1 MFGKIAA
8 VFAFL
13 KNKSLQASKP
23 QLIGEKWLM
32 ACKVGGITYVLYGM
46 RNKCGIYCVPTCVAS
61 EGPNSIDRISCCF
74 TSHKRASEAITA
86 YLTQTTW

>member
-1 MFGKIAA
+1 MFGKMAA

-32 ACKVGGITYVLYGM
+32 ACKVGGITYVGTHTPP
-46 RNKCGIYCVPTCVAS
+46 RAASNTTETDPNANAWWCVLKNTVTNNP
-61 EGPNSIDRISCCF
+61 
-74 TSHKRASEAITA
+74 
-86 YLTQTTW
+86 